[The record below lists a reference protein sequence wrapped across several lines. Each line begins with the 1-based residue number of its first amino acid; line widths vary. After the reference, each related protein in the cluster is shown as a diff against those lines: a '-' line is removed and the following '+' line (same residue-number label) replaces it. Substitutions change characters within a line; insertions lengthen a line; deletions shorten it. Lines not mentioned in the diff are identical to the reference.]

1 MIEVKTIYEKYY
13 LSAEKATAISA
24 KFYERLPFLSQVSV
38 TVLVRLFAGFELT
51 YCIAVA
57 VAFPLFPDLDAD
69 LSEIFQAEE

>member
-1 MIEVKTIYEKYY
+1 MKSIIYRQKKRQQF
-13 LSAEKATAISA
+13 LRN
-24 KFYERLPFLSQVSV
+24 FYERLPFLSQVSV